1 MINFEDRFMEI
12 QSDMVSL
19 GLEYVRWQADKVY
32 IYSISEQELVSF
44 NIFFKINNSLVK
56 IHKVNSV
63 LVNKVDDSIQFELLH
78 YGNEDI
84 EKIISLCKEYNR
96 EHPTEMWLL
105 YDVKNNTLESRYS
118 YEARYEKDEE
128 LIPRL
133 EFDKWFEEINA
144 EENK

>member
-1 MINFEDRFMEI
+1 M
-12 QSDMVSL
+12 
-19 GLEYVRWQADKVY
+19 
-32 IYSISEQELVSF
+32 
-44 NIFFKINNSLVK
+44 K